1 MNNIKRNY
9 LKKNWQDQS
18 FSFREEKKKK
28 KSINLEKFSDKELL
42 EKYFVL
48 ACAFN
53 DDGLNDVKLDK
64 LYTVEDEILRRMKKD
79 EI

>member
-1 MNNIKRNY
+1 M
-9 LKKNWQDQS
+9 
-18 FSFREEKKKK
+18 E